1 MAKKRRTK
9 QTARKITC
17 VNVPAHLRTGPPSYN
32 DRIKAG
38 GPRGERTPDERALI
52 IKNYVLH
59 LYAGRPLPLPSWFA
73 ERFPVYP
80 AYKFTPWEISFVN
93 LEPGFITKAKFL
105 KYWRTIVWLNREQET
120 AEIAAYN
127 SVELALSTIPVAVFK
142 DTLTLSVRCE
152 ADWET
157 ESDSD

>member
-1 MAKKRRTK
+1 M
-9 QTARKITC
+9 
-17 VNVPAHLRTGPPSYN
+17 
-32 DRIKAG
+32 
-38 GPRGERTPDERALI
+38 
-52 IKNYVLH
+52 
-59 LYAGRPLPLPSWFA
+59 
-73 ERFPVYP
+73 YP

-105 KYWRTIVWLNREQET
+105 KYWRTVVWLNREQET

-127 SVELALSTIPVAVFK
+127 SVELALSTIPIAAFI
-142 DTLTLSVRCE
+142 DTLSLSVRCE